1 MTMLTLRAEALLLDM
16 DGTLV
21 HSTTEVETVWR
32 LWCQGHRLDPAP
44 VLAMCHGVRSREV
57 IRALAPQ
64 LDLAREVALLDELEI
79 LHAGVAEAVAGART
93 LLAALAPDRWALV
106 TSASLRVAR
115 HRLASAGLPLPKL
128 LIGAEEVERGKPDP
142 EPYLLAARRL
152 GLAPADCLVFE
163 DAPAGIL
170 SALQA
175 GCPVVQIGGD
185 RRLDPAVVAVIPYWS
200 QVTVVVKEA
209 GPLLVTL
216 PTREAGNKKPPA
228 SEGLSGRGPG
238 II

>member
-1 MTMLTLRAEALLLDM
+1 MTVLTLRAEALLLDM

-32 LWCQGHRLDPAP
+32 LWCQSHRLDPEP
-44 VLAMCHGVRSREV
+44 VLAMCHGMRSREV

-79 LHAGVAEAVAGART
+79 QHAGVAEPIAGART
-93 LLAALAPDRWALV
+93 LLGALSPARWVLV
-106 TSASLRVAR
+106 TSASQRVAR
-115 HRLASAGLPLPKL
+115 HRLASAGLPLPRL
-128 LIGAEEVERGKPDP
+128 LIGAEDVVRGKPDP

-163 DAPAGIL
+163 DAPAGIR

-175 GCPVVQIGGD
+175 GCQVVQIGGD
-185 RRLDPAVVAVIPYWS
+185 KRLDDGVRARLEDWRQIRL
-200 QVTVVVKEA
+200 TEDEA
-209 GPLLVTL
+209 GLQLCMANLL
-216 PTREAGNKKPPA
+216 PD
-228 SEGLSGRGPG
+228 
-238 II
+238 

>member
-32 LWCQGHRLDPAP
+32 LWCQSHRLDPEP
-44 VLAMCHGVRSREV
+44 VLAMCHGMRSREV

-79 LHAGVAEAVAGART
+79 QHAGVAEPIAGART
-93 LLAALAPDRWALV
+93 LLGALSPARWALV
-106 TSASLRVAR
+106 TSASQRVAR
-115 HRLASAGLPLPKL
+115 HRLASAGLPLPRL
-128 LIGAEEVERGKPDP
+128 LIGAEDVVRGKPDP

-163 DAPAGIL
+163 DAPAGIR

-175 GCPVVQIGGD
+175 GCQVVQIGGD
-185 RRLDPAVVAVIPYWS
+185 KRLDDGVRARLEDWRQIRL
-200 QVTVVVKEA
+200 TEDEA
-209 GPLLVTL
+209 GLQLCMANLL
-216 PTREAGNKKPPA
+216 PD
-228 SEGLSGRGPG
+228 
-238 II
+238 

>member
-1 MTMLTLRAEALLLDM
+1 MTVLTLRAEALLLDM

-79 LHAGVAEAVAGART
+79 QHAGVAEPIAGART
-93 LLAALAPDRWALV
+93 LLGALSPARWVLV
-106 TSASLRVAR
+106 TSASQRVAR
-115 HRLASAGLPLPKL
+115 HRLASAGLPLPLPRL
-128 LIGAEEVERGKPDP
+128 LIGAEDVVRGKPDP
-142 EPYLLAARRL
+142 EPYLLAARQL

-163 DAPAGIL
+163 DAPAGIR

-175 GCPVVQIGGD
+175 GCQVVQIGGD
-185 RRLDPAVVAVIPYWS
+185 KRLDGGVRARLEDWRQIRL
-200 QVTVVVKEA
+200 TEDEA
-209 GPLLVTL
+209 GLQLCMANLL
-216 PTREAGNKKPPA
+216 PD
-228 SEGLSGRGPG
+228 
-238 II
+238 

>member
-79 LHAGVAEAVAGART
+79 QHAGVAEAVAGARAV
-93 LLAALAPDRWALV
+93 LAALPAECWALV
-106 TSASLRVAR
+106 TSASQRVAR
-115 HRLASAGLPLPKL
+115 HRLASAGLPLPRL
-128 LIGAEEVERGKPDP
+128 LIGAEDVVRGKPDP
-142 EPYLLAARRL
+142 EPYLLAARQL

-163 DAPAGIL
+163 DAPAGIR

-175 GCPVVQIGGD
+175 GCQVVQIGGD
-185 RRLDPAVVAVIPYWS
+185 KRLDDGVRARLEDWRQIRL
-200 QVTVVVKEA
+200 TEDEA
-209 GPLLVTL
+209 GLQLCMANLL
-216 PTREAGNKKPPA
+216 PD
-228 SEGLSGRGPG
+228 
-238 II
+238 

>member
-1 MTMLTLRAEALLLDM
+1 MTVLTLRAEALLLDM

-79 LHAGVAEAVAGART
+79 QHAGVAEPIAGART
-93 LLAALAPDRWALV
+93 LLGALSPARWVLV
-106 TSASLRVAR
+106 TSASQRVAR
-115 HRLASAGLPLPKL
+115 HRLASAGLPLPRL
-128 LIGAEEVERGKPDP
+128 LIGAEDVVRGKPDP
-142 EPYLLAARRL
+142 EPYLLAARQL

-163 DAPAGIL
+163 DAPAGIR

-175 GCPVVQIGGD
+175 GCQVVQIGGD
-185 RRLDPAVVAVIPYWS
+185 KRLDGGVRARLEDWRQIRL
-200 QVTVVVKEA
+200 TEDEA
-209 GPLLVTL
+209 GLQLCMANLL
-216 PTREAGNKKPPA
+216 PD
-228 SEGLSGRGPG
+228 
-238 II
+238 

>member
-1 MTMLTLRAEALLLDM
+1 MTVLTLRAEALLLDM

-32 LWCQGHRLDPAP
+32 LWCQSHRLDPEP

-79 LHAGVAEAVAGART
+79 QHAGVAEPIAGART
-93 LLAALAPDRWALV
+93 LLAALAQDRWALV
-106 TSASLRVAR
+106 TSASQRVAR
-115 HRLASAGLPLPKL
+115 HRLASAGLPLPRL
-128 LIGAEEVERGKPDP
+128 LIGAEDVVRGKPDP
-142 EPYLLAARRL
+142 EPYLLAARQL

-163 DAPAGIL
+163 DAPAGIR

-175 GCPVVQIGGD
+175 GCQVVQIGGD
-185 RRLDPAVVAVIPYWS
+185 KRLDDGVRARLEDWRQIRL
-200 QVTVVVKEA
+200 TEDEA
-209 GPLLVTL
+209 GLQLCMANLL
-216 PTREAGNKKPPA
+216 PD
-228 SEGLSGRGPG
+228 
-238 II
+238 

>member
-32 LWCQGHRLDPAP
+32 LWCQSHRLDPAP

-79 LHAGVAEAVAGART
+79 QHAGVAEPIAGART
-93 LLAALAPDRWALV
+93 LLGALSPARWALV
-106 TSASLRVAR
+106 TSASQRVAR
-115 HRLASAGLPLPKL
+115 HRLASAGLPLPRL
-128 LIGAEEVERGKPDP
+128 LIGAEDVVRGKPDP
-142 EPYLLAARRL
+142 EPYLLAARQL

-163 DAPAGIL
+163 DAPAGIR

-175 GCPVVQIGGD
+175 GCQVVQIGGD
-185 RRLDPAVVAVIPYWS
+185 KRLDDGVRARLEDWRQIR
-200 QVTVVVKEA
+200 QTEDEA
-209 GPLLVTL
+209 GLQLCMANLL
-216 PTREAGNKKPPA
+216 PD
-228 SEGLSGRGPG
+228 
-238 II
+238 

>member
-1 MTMLTLRAEALLLDM
+1 MTVLTLRAEALLLDM

-79 LHAGVAEAVAGART
+79 QHAGVAEPIAGART
-93 LLAALAPDRWALV
+93 LLAALPPARWALV
-106 TSASLRVAR
+106 TSASQRVAR
-115 HRLASAGLPLPKL
+115 HRLASAGLPLPRW
-128 LIGAEEVERGKPDP
+128 LIGAEDVVRGKPDP

-163 DAPAGIL
+163 DAPAGIR

-175 GCPVVQIGGD
+175 GCQVVQIGGD
-185 RRLDPAVVAVIPYWS
+185 KRFDGGVRARLEDWRQIRL
-200 QVTVVVKEA
+200 TEDEA
-209 GPLLVTL
+209 GLQLCMMNLL
-216 PTREAGNKKPPA
+216 PD
-228 SEGLSGRGPG
+228 
-238 II
+238 

>member
-1 MTMLTLRAEALLLDM
+1 MTVLTLRAEALLLDM

-32 LWCQGHRLDPAP
+32 LWCQSHRLDPEP

-79 LHAGVAEAVAGART
+79 QHARVAEPIAGART
-93 LLAALAPDRWALV
+93 LLGALSPARWVLV
-106 TSASLRVAR
+106 TSASQRVAR
-115 HRLASAGLPLPKL
+115 HRLASAGLPLPRL
-128 LIGAEEVERGKPDP
+128 LIGAEDVVRGKPDP
-142 EPYLLAARRL
+142 EPYLLAARQL

-163 DAPAGIL
+163 DAPAGIC

-175 GCPVVQIGGD
+175 GCQVVQIGGD
-185 RRLDPAVVAVIPYWS
+185 KRLDDGVRARLEDWRQIRL
-200 QVTVVVKEA
+200 TEDEA
-209 GPLLVTL
+209 GLQLCMANLL
-216 PTREAGNKKPPA
+216 PD
-228 SEGLSGRGPG
+228 
-238 II
+238 

>member
-1 MTMLTLRAEALLLDM
+1 MTVLTLRAEALLLDM

-32 LWCQGHRLDPAP
+32 LWCQSHRLDPEP

-79 LHAGVAEAVAGART
+79 QHAGVAEPIAGART
-93 LLAALAPDRWALV
+93 LLGALSPARWALV
-106 TSASLRVAR
+106 TSASQRVAR
-115 HRLASAGLPLPKL
+115 HRLASAGLPLPLPRL
-128 LIGAEEVERGKPDP
+128 LIGAEDVVRGKPDP

-163 DAPAGIL
+163 DAPAGIC

-175 GCPVVQIGGD
+175 GCQVVQIGGD
-185 RRLDPAVVAVIPYWS
+185 KRLDDGVRARLEDWRQIRL
-200 QVTVVVKEA
+200 TEDEA
-209 GPLLVTL
+209 GLQLCMANLL
-216 PTREAGNKKPPA
+216 PD
-228 SEGLSGRGPG
+228 
-238 II
+238 